1 MRYLGL
7 ALFAEGSTDYRF
19 LPPVLRRATED
30 LCLRDARSTVEVGEV
45 LGLYT
50 PDDYRDADLATQIL
64 EAAREAF
71 DAFSILF
78 IHTDGAGD
86 PAAAYDQ
93 RVKPGA
99 QRIAA
104 ELSGQ
109 QNRTVGVVPVREMEA
124 WTLVDPDALRG
135 AFGTVLD
142 DSALGIPTKAREVEG
157 ILDPKQALE
166 QVYGKVVGGRRRGK
180 RKVTEFFDAIGERA
194 RLERLRDVPAYQR
207 FEQEL
212 GMALVELGY
221 LSRNTNM

>member
-64 EAAREAF
+64 KAAREAF

-78 IHTDGAGD
+78 IHTDGAGE
-86 PAAAYDQ
+86 PA
-93 RVKPGA
+93 A

-104 ELSGQ
+104 ELFGQ

-180 RKVTEFFDAIGERA
+180 RKVTEFFDAIGERV
-194 RLERLRDVPAYQR
+194 RLERLRDLPAYQR

>member
-1 MRYLGL
+1 M
-7 ALFAEGSTDYRF
+7 
-19 LPPVLRRATED
+19 
-30 LCLRDARSTVEVGEV
+30 
-45 LGLYT
+45 
-50 PDDYRDADLATQIL
+50 
-64 EAAREAF
+64 
-71 DAFSILF
+71 
-78 IHTDGAGD
+78 
-86 PAAAYDQ
+86 
-93 RVKPGA
+93 
-99 QRIAA
+99 
-104 ELSGQ
+104 
-109 QNRTVGVVPVREMEA
+109 
-124 WTLVDPDALRG
+124 RG

-180 RKVTEFFDAIGERA
+180 RKVTEFFDAIGERV